1 MKINSL
7 VALATLSLIAIGLSA
22 EALAG
27 TSISQKGKQFSQDA
41 VTIKAGDKV
50 TFVNDDTVAHNI
62 TVKDPTGGNHS
73 GDLQKPG
80 TQADL
85 GFDKPGTHEVRC
97 AIHPKMKMTV
107 TAQ

>member
-1 MKINSL
+1 MKF
-7 VALATLSLIAIGLSA
+7 G
-22 EALAG
+22 
-27 TSISQKGKQFSQDA
+27 IS
-41 VTIKAGDKV
+41 

-62 TVKDPTGGNHS
+62 TVKDPTGGNHT